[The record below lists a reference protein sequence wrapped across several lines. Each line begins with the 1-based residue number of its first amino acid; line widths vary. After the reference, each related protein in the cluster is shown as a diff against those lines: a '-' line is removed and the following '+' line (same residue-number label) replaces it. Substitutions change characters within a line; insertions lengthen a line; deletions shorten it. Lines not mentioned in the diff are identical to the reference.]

1 MIVTIELDYPPH
13 ATTTYSDNKYY
24 AGKHWAQRQ
33 KDAEYWHT
41 LLRLE
46 APWDRPPLRSPVR
59 MTYYWDDRLDLSNHS
74 IMAKMIEDGIKG
86 RIIVDDSRKHVA
98 EIVHRWWNG
107 KKIKIEVEEIDDDSA
122 NRG

>member
-13 ATTTYSDNKYY
+13 ATTTFGDNKYY

-86 RIIVDDSRKHVA
+86 RIIVDDSRKHVV

-107 KKIKIEVEEIDDDSA
+107 KKIRIEVEEIDDEHT
-122 NRG
+122 N